1 MPIISVIVPVYNV
14 EKYLLQC
21 VDAILAQTFTD
32 FELILVDDGST
43 DNSSV
48 LCNAYAEKDKRV
60 RVLHKENGGQAE
72 ARNLGIDIARG
83 QYLTFIDSDDLVSP
97 EYLDRLLNAIQE
109 TNAEIAACGEIS
121 FQDGEPVSFDS
132 EAACGYDRMS
142 GREICVSH
150 YQTKWPMPVAPW
162 GKLYKAT
169 LFKEIRFPTGKI
181 YEDQGTVPR
190 LWYLAEKIAMIRGG
204 AFYAYRIRKGSTSH
218 SAFSRRMFEDV
229 WNVELCRTFFAEKND
244 PEMEALCVRFR
255 DILQAKYIVLAH
267 HNNAVDQIPDEY
279 KMCLG
284 KALRLLR
291 REIRDYTYTWYLS
304 LVHPTWVK
312 QHSYIRK
319 IEELLGIAKTER

>member
-162 GKLYKAT
+162 GKLYKAA

-204 AFYAYRIRKGSTSH
+204 AFMLTVSVREALPIPLFPAGCLKMSGMLNCAERSLPKRTIRKWRRFVSGSGIFFRQNTS
-218 SAFSRRMFEDV
+218 FWPITTMP
-229 WNVELCRTFFAEKND
+229 LT
-244 PEMEALCVRFR
+244 RFR
-255 DILQAKYIVLAH
+255 MNTKCAS
-267 HNNAVDQIPDEY
+267 
-279 KMCLG
+279 G
-284 KALRLLR
+284 K
-291 REIRDYTYTWYLS
+291 
-304 LVHPTWVK
+304 H
-312 QHSYIRK
+312 
-319 IEELLGIAKTER
+319 